1 MPVRR
6 KARWAEIPPEPG
18 ASTGPASTESAS
30 TVSASTVSASKM
42 SARTMLERLAPK
54 RGTPRRPA
62 VDPVAAER
70 SDCEMELIQAAV
82 TYPGPVP
89 VRALRPVS
97 LRFNAGEMIAVA
109 GRSGSG
115 KSTLLNVLG
124 LLDRPTRGR
133 YLVRGVDT
141 AMLSESGVTAL
152 RAREFGFV
160 FQSFHL
166 LADRTAAENA
176 ELGLLYRGMGVR
188 DRREAACESLVR
200 VGLGHRLAALP
211 GTLSGG
217 ERQRVAIARA
227 LAQRP
232 RVLLC
237 DEPTGNLDR
246 RSAEVV
252 AELLAG
258 FAADGLTVIVVTH
271 DQQLAASMGRL
282 LEIDDGVVTER
293 TNGAPVGA
301 SRTGTARSG
310 SETVPT
316 GRGR

>member
-1 MPVRR
+1 MRR
-6 KARWAEIPPEPG
+6 RARWVEEPQDAGQAGAER
-18 ASTGPASTESAS
+18 TGPEGLAGGAAAGAAS
-30 TVSASTVSASKM
+30 
-42 SARTMLERLAPK
+42 
-54 RGTPRRPA
+54 
-62 VDPVAAER
+62 
-70 SDCEMELIQAAV
+70 EMELAAAGV

-97 LRFNAGEMIAVA
+97 LRIAAGEMVAVA

-124 LLDRPTRGR
+124 LLDRPTQGR

-141 AMLSESGVTAL
+141 SLLGEVGMTAL

-166 LADRTAAENA
+166 LPERTAAENA
-176 ELGLLYRGMGVR
+176 ELGLLYRRMGVR
-188 DRREAACESLVR
+188 ERREAACDSLAR

-246 RSAEVV
+246 HSAEVV
-252 AELLAG
+252 VGLLAG
-258 FAADGLTVIVVTH
+258 LAAEGLTVIVVTH
-271 DQQLAASMGRL
+271 DLQIAQAMPRCLD
-282 LEIDDGVVTER
+282 IDDGVVSER
-293 TNGAPVGA
+293 SAVGLA
-301 SRTGTARSG
+301 DR
-310 SETVPT
+310 
-316 GRGR
+316 

>member
-1 MPVRR
+1 
-6 KARWAEIPPEPG
+6 
-18 ASTGPASTESAS
+18 
-30 TVSASTVSASKM
+30 
-42 SARTMLERLAPK
+42 
-54 RGTPRRPA
+54 
-62 VDPVAAER
+62 
-70 SDCEMELIQAAV
+70 MELVDAAV
-82 TYPGPVP
+82 TYPGAVP

-97 LRFNAGEMIAVA
+97 LRFEAGETAAVA

-124 LLDRPTRGR
+124 LLDRPTQGR

-141 AMLSESGVTAL
+141 ALLSESGVTAL
-152 RAREFGFV
+152 RARQFGFV

-176 ELGLLYRGMGVR
+176 ELGLLYRGMGIWG
-188 DRREAACESLVR
+188 RREAACEALVR

-211 GTLSGG
+211 GTMSGG

-252 AELLAG
+252 ADLLAG
-258 FAADGLTVIVVTH
+258 LAAEGLTVIVVTH
-271 DQQLAASMGRL
+271 DQQMAESMGRL
-282 LEIDDGVVTER
+282 IEIDDGLVTER
-293 TNGAPVGA
+293 ASGKQAGA
-301 SRTGTARSG
+301 SLADAAHSSPGTIQTGK
-310 SETVPT
+310 
-316 GRGR
+316 GR

>member
-1 MPVRR
+1 
-6 KARWAEIPPEPG
+6 
-18 ASTGPASTESAS
+18 
-30 TVSASTVSASKM
+30 VS
-42 SARTMLERLAPK
+42 SARRVLERLAPK
-54 RGTPRRPA
+54 RSVPGSPA
-62 VDPVAAER
+62 SDPAPADQAAPGR
-70 SDCEMELIQAAV
+70 SDREMELINVSV
-82 TYPGPVP
+82 TYQGPVP

-97 LRFNAGEMIAVA
+97 LRFSAGEMIAVA

-141 AMLSESGVTAL
+141 ALLSESAVTAL

-176 ELGLLYRGMGVR
+176 ELGLLYRGMGAR
-188 DRREAACESLVR
+188 GRREAACEALVR
-200 VGLGHRLAALP
+200 VGLGHRLSALP
-211 GTLSGG
+211 GTMSGG

-227 LAQRP
+227 VAQRP

-252 AELLAG
+252 AELLAR
-258 FAADGLTVIVVTH
+258 FAAEGLTVIVVTH
-271 DQQLAASMGRL
+271 DQQLAGSMGRL

-293 TNGAPVGA
+293 AGATLAGA
-301 SRTGTARSG
+301 FAGSFPLGSTAGTGQ
-310 SETVPT
+310 
-316 GRGR
+316 

>member
-1 MPVRR
+1 
-6 KARWAEIPPEPG
+6 
-18 ASTGPASTESAS
+18 
-30 TVSASTVSASKM
+30 
-42 SARTMLERLAPK
+42 MLERLAPK
-54 RGTPRRPA
+54 RPVPRRLDPEPA
-62 VDPVAAER
+62 AAER
-70 SDCEMELIQAAV
+70 SDYEMELVGAAV
-82 TYPGPVP
+82 TYPGPVA

-97 LRFNAGEMIAVA
+97 LRIGSGEMIAVV

-124 LLDRPTRGR
+124 LLDRPTKGE

-141 AMLSESGVTAL
+141 SLLSESGMTAL

-176 ELGLLYRGMGVR
+176 ELGLLYRGMGARERR
-188 DRREAACESLVR
+188 DAACEALVR
-200 VGLGHRLAALP
+200 VGLGHRLSAMP

-217 ERQRVAIARA
+217 ERQRTAIARA

-252 AELLAG
+252 ADLLVG
-258 FAADGLTVIVVTH
+258 LAAEGLTVIVVTH
-271 DQQLAASMGRL
+271 DLQIAESMGRL

-293 TNGAPVGA
+293 VNGQPGGA
-301 SRTGTARSG
+301 SQAGAARSG
-310 SETVPT
+310 PETIST
-316 GRGR
+316 GMSR

>member
-1 MPVRR
+1 V
-6 KARWAEIPPEPG
+6 EPPW
-18 ASTGPASTESAS
+18 
-30 TVSASTVSASKM
+30 
-42 SARTMLERLAPK
+42 
-54 RGTPRRPA
+54 
-62 VDPVAAER
+62 
-70 SDCEMELIQAAV
+70 EMELADAAV

-97 LRFNAGEMIAVA
+97 LRFAAGEMIAVA

-124 LLDRPTRGR
+124 LLDRPTQGR

-141 AMLSESGVTAL
+141 SLLSESGMTSL
-152 RAREFGFV
+152 RASEFGFV
-160 FQSFHL
+160 FQTFHL

-176 ELGLLYRGMGVR
+176 ELGLLYRGMGAWQ
-188 DRREAACESLVR
+188 RRAAACDALRR
-200 VGLGHRLAALP
+200 VDLGNRLAALP

-246 RSAEVV
+246 RNAEMVTD
-252 AELLAG
+252 LLAG
-258 FAADGLTVIVVTH
+258 LAAEGLTVIVVTH
-271 DQQLAASMGRL
+271 DLQIADAMPRCLD
-282 LEIDDGVVTER
+282 IDDGVVTER
-293 TNGAPVGA
+293 EPV
-301 SRTGTARSG
+301 SQ
-310 SETVPT
+310 
-316 GRGR
+316 